1 MRFIVNIT
9 LLILFCSSIV
19 FSQELNR
26 EQKLQKIGELN
37 SQIQVLETDVL
48 LPNTKDVKQA
58 EKEDFKVFRIMPRE
72 RYDHKL
78 TVQGGG
84 SYYSF
89 TTKSHD
95 YQKIAQVGLEQ
106 NALRVGFA
114 GADYGFIA
122 DLGEIALADV
132 ITETAEVNFLLNYK
146 PPTNEPDVRIEQRKA
161 WNYETDGLT
170 FKSSVPA
177 IVEHS
182 YVLRS
187 ISFGDA
193 DILVAFKVY
202 RKDADGS
209 LIIFWKN
216 IKDFETPN
224 IEINK
229 VVINS
234 PQTTVEIT
242 DGAAVARVQNALSQ
256 KGFYGITVE
265 ATTKGVTLRG
275 NIPKGKL
282 AEAMM
287 TAQESGKRPV
297 KNELTEQ

>member
-9 LLILFCSSIV
+9 LLILVCSSIV
-19 FSQELNR
+19 FNQELNR
-26 EQKLQKIGELN
+26 DQKLQKIGELN
-37 SQIQVLETDVL
+37 SQIQVLEADVL
-48 LPNTKDVKQA
+48 LPNTKDAKQA

-72 RYDHKL
+72 RDHKL

-84 SYYSF
+84 SFYSF

-95 YQKIAQVGLEQ
+95 YQKIAQIGLEQ
-106 NALRVGFA
+106 NHLKVGFA
-114 GADYGFIA
+114 GANYGFIA

-132 ITETAEVNFLLNYK
+132 INETAEANFLLNYK

-177 IVEHS
+177 IVGHS

-187 ISFGDA
+187 ISFGSA
-193 DILVAFKVY
+193 DILVAFKIY

-224 IEINK
+224 IEGNK
-229 VVINS
+229 VVINP

-242 DGAAVARVQNALSQ
+242 DGATMARVQNALFQ
-256 KGFYGITVE
+256 KGFYGVTVE
-265 ATTKGVTLRG
+265 ATTTGVTLRG
-275 NIPKGKL
+275 NIPKGKM
-282 AEAMM
+282 AEAVM